1 MSQDRLRRT
10 PTLRMLGPEHAVGAV
25 GQFAGSGER
34 EGPVIKATAN
44 VQEEH
49 EEEKEKPLFLNISN
63 FLNFRVEQSELTQK
77 RRICWKLE

>member
-1 MSQDRLRRT
+1 
-10 PTLRMLGPEHAVGAV
+10 MLGPEHAVGAV

-63 FLNFRVEQSELTQK
+63 FLNSAHWKWLNNQSQLK
-77 RRICWKLE
+77 REEYVGN

>member
-1 MSQDRLRRT
+1 
-10 PTLRMLGPEHAVGAV
+10 MLGPEHAVGAV

-63 FLNFRVEQSELTQK
+63 LFELSPLEMVEQSESTQE